1 MSKYN
6 MIMAA
11 AVASL
16 TLAACSKP
24 AETPKAEMPKAEMPK
39 AEMPKAD
46 GSVAAKPDA
55 ANSEKCFGI
64 AMAGKNDC
72 ASKTGSHSCAGQSK
86 TDKDANDWKYVEKGT
101 CATMGGKV
109 Q

>member
-6 MIMAA
+6 MMMAA

-24 AETPKAEMPKAEMPK
+24 AEAPK

-46 GSVAAKPDA
+46 ATATAKPADPVA
-55 ANSEKCFGI
+55 TPANSEKCFGI

-72 ASKTGSHSCAGQSK
+72 ASKSGSHSCAGQAK
-86 TDKDANDWKYVEKGT
+86 TDKDPNEWKYVDKGT
-101 CATMGGKV
+101 CAGMGGKV
-109 Q
+109 A